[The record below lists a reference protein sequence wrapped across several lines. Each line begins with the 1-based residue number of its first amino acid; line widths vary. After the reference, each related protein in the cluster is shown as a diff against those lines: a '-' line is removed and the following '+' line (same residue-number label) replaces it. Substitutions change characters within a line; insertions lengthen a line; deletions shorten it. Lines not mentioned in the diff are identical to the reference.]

1 MTEAQLDLY
10 IKFLEAALITAF
22 VVFGILSL
30 VMLARVMIND
40 LWRSRK

>member
-1 MTEAQLDLY
+1 MTEAHITLY
-10 IKFLEAALITAF
+10 MNFLGALLMTAF

-40 LWRSRK
+40 LWRSKK

>member
-1 MTEAQLDLY
+1 MTEAQFDLY
-10 IKFLEAALITAF
+10 MNLLGALLITAF

-30 VMLARVMIND
+30 VMLTRVMIND